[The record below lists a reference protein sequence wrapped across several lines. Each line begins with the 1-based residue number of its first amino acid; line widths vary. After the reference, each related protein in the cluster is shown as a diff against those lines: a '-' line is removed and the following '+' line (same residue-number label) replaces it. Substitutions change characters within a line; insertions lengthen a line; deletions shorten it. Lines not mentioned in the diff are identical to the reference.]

1 MADLVVKS
9 QCRSAL
15 RQTTD
20 ALLNISFPV
29 WGIVSPVMMLGFLV
43 SLIASLQYAG
53 GHKNASEMVAY
64 FSVCLCYSLSCLTLK
79 RLVSYD
85 MIIVDKEGIK
95 LPRLIGNSL
104 NLSTYIAWD
113 NVQKV
118 SALISQGASKHS
130 KLVIQKKKGGS
141 VHLPLNLL
149 PADFI
154 EQFLLAAGIWVPDSC
169 DESLENLQG
178 ALRIGAQ
185 ESSQQSYTELWEE
198 ELGRRFCPTSYV
210 PLETGQVLRNNTLR
224 VVNPLSSGGLSA
236 LYLCQLDG
244 KQLVAL
250 KEAVIPEH
258 SAENIKQKAHEM
270 FEREAALLMK
280 LDHPNIVHVLDHFKE
295 SDRNYLLLEYINGT
309 DLRQLVKQNGPQKE
323 GDVLEWAV
331 QIALSLKHLHE
342 REQPIIHR
350 DLTPDN
356 LVLRNYGQV
365 IVVDFG
371 AANEFIG
378 TATGTFVGKH
388 SFIAPE
394 QLRGKAN
401 VQSDIYAFGCTLF
414 FLLTGQEPEALSA
427 SNPKELAPTVSD
439 ELAELIESCTQI
451 EASDR
456 YQSVAQML
464 PVLRRLVAQSMVA

>member
-1 MADLVVKS
+1 M
-9 QCRSAL
+9 L
-15 RQTTD
+15 RQSIDT
-20 ALLNISFPV
+20 LLNISFPV
-29 WGIVSPVMMLGFLV
+29 WGIVSPVLMLGITV
-43 SLIASLQYAG
+43 NLIASLQYSSSTIV
-53 GHKNASEMVAY
+53 SELMAY
-64 FSVCLCYSLSCLTLK
+64 LSACLCFSLSCLVLK

-85 MIIVDKEGIK
+85 LMIVDKEGIK
-95 LPRLIGNSL
+95 LPRLIGSNI
-104 NLSTYIAWD
+104 NLRSYIPWND
-113 NVQKV
+113 VRKV
-118 SALISQGASKHS
+118 SAQIGEGNKPSRLIIEKNNASLLK
-130 KLVIQKKKGGS
+130 
-141 VHLPLNLL
+141 LPLEQL
-149 PADFI
+149 PEDLV
-154 EQFLLAAGIWVPDSC
+154 EQFLLAAGIWVPDRC
-169 DESLENLQG
+169 DESLEKLQNV
-178 ALRIGAQ
+178 LRIGAA

-198 ELGRRFCPTSYV
+198 ELSRRFCPTSYV
-210 PLETGQVLRNNTLR
+210 PLETGQILRNSTLQ

-236 LYLCQLDG
+236 LYLCQFEG

-250 KEAVIPEH
+250 KEAVVPEH
-258 SAENIKQKAHEM
+258 SAENIKAKAREM
-270 FEREAALLMK
+270 FDREAALLMK
-280 LDHPNIVHVLDHFKE
+280 LDHPNIVKVLDHFTE
-295 SDRNYLLLEYINGT
+295 GDRNYLMLEYINGT

-331 QIALSLKHLHE
+331 QIALCLKHLHE

-356 LVLRNYGQV
+356 LVLRNDGQI

-388 SFIAPE
+388 AFISPE

-401 VQSDIYAFGCTLF
+401 IQSDIYAFGCTLF
-414 FLLTGQEPEALSA
+414 FLLTGEEPEALSA
-427 SNPKELAPTVSD
+427 SNPKLLAPTVSD

-451 EASDR
+451 EPSDR